1 MLISVYMPT
10 KNRAEMVQEAIES
23 VLRQTYVNF
32 ELIVV
37 DDASEDDTPSVLR
50 NACARDARIRVIT
63 NRTSVGGAAARN
75 LAIQDSQGD
84 FVTGLDDDDVF
95 TPNRLEAF
103 VDAWQAHTL
112 MSGELPSCLYSQL
125 NVVEYGDITH
135 RTQKPE
141 VATFEDMFAGN
152 VVGNQIFAPRRH
164 FIEAGLFN
172 QALPAWQDLEFFMRV
187 LKTFGPGRLVDKA
200 TYNFEN
206 SPRQDRIS
214 QKSEEKMRLAF
225 EIVRNEHAKGDPRLT
240 QQLYLQL
247 FARLYGI
254 RPTARDY
261 LDFVRLGVWLPGL
274 LRMTRASVMTR
285 ASAG

>member
-10 KNRAEMVQEAIES
+10 KNRAEMVQDAIQS
-23 VLRQTYVNF
+23 VLRQTYAQF

-37 DDASEDDTPSVLR
+37 NDGSEDHTARVLDE
-50 NACARDARIRVIT
+50 ACAKDSRIRVIS
-63 NRTSVGGAAARN
+63 NPVSVGGAAARN
-75 LAIQDSQGD
+75 LAIKDAQGD
-84 FVTGLDDDDVF
+84 FVTGLDDDDEF
-95 TPNRLEAF
+95 TANRLEVF
-103 VDAWQAHTL
+103 VNAWRTHAL
-112 MSGELPSCLYSQL
+112 SGNRPSCLYSQL
-125 NVVEYGDITH
+125 NVVEFGQIAE
-135 RTQKPE
+135 RTRKPE
-141 VATFEDMFAGN
+141 TASFEDMFAGN
-152 VVGNQIFAPRRH
+152 VVGNQIFAPKSH

-172 QALPAWQDLEFFMRV
+172 PALPAWQDLEFFMRV
-187 LKTFGPGRLVDKA
+187 LKAFGPGRLVDRA

-214 QKSEEKMRLAF
+214 QKGEDKMRTAF
-225 EIVRNEHAKGDPRLT
+225 EIVRDAHAMGDPRLT

-274 LRMTRASVMTR
+274 LRMTRASV
-285 ASAG
+285 G